1 MASIAV
7 IGAGAWGTALAR
19 LLGQH
24 GAPVALW
31 TWQVEHALC
40 MQRDRVNAQFFPSFS
55 LPDCVRVTSDIA
67 DALEDAALVLLVVPS
82 DVFRSV
88 LTQARPYIPDHAAL
102 VSAAKGI
109 ENGSLML
116 MGEIIH
122 DVLGESALERSAALS
137 GPSFAS
143 ELARGLLTN
152 VVVAGPSSELCSR
165 IQVTLSIE
173 PLRVYTSDD
182 RVGVEMG
189 GALKNVIAIAAGA
202 CDGLGFGHNTRA
214 ALITRGLA
222 EITRLAVA
230 KGGHPMT
237 LSGLAGMGDLVLTC
251 TGDLSR
257 NRTVGFDLGRG
268 EQLQD
273 VLARL
278 GHVAEGVPTA
288 RSAYCL
294 ARQLGVDLPICSE
307 VYRVLFEGK
316 APRDAVRELTARPLR
331 QERD

>member
-1 MASIAV
+1 MAHIAV
-7 IGAGAWGTALAR
+7 VGAGAWGTALAR

-24 GAPVALW
+24 GEPVVLW
-31 TWQVEHALC
+31 TWQPEHALR
-40 MQRDRVNAQFFPSFS
+40 MQRDRVNAQFFPGFR
-55 LPDCVRVTSDIA
+55 LPETVRVTSDIA
-67 DALEDAALVLLVVPS
+67 EALRDADLALFVVPS
-82 DVFRSV
+82 DVFRGV
-88 LTQARPYIPDHAAL
+88 LIQARPHLPERAAL
-102 VSAAKGI
+102 VSATKGI

-116 MGEIIH
+116 MGEIVL
-122 DVLGESALERSAALS
+122 DVLGESAFMRSAALS
-137 GPSFAS
+137 GPSFAP

-165 IQVTLSIE
+165 IQIRLSVE

-182 RVGVEMG
+182 RVGVEVG

-214 ALITRGLA
+214 ALVTRGLA
-222 EITRLAVA
+222 EITRLALA

-237 LSGLAGMGDLVLTC
+237 LAGLAGMGDLVLTC
-251 TGDLSR
+251 TGELSR

-268 EQLQD
+268 EKLED

-288 RSAYCL
+288 QSTYCL
-294 ARQLGVDLPICSE
+294 ARQLQVDLPICSE

-331 QERD
+331 KERD